1 MMVVPMAL
9 VTMLLE
15 AIIAMTSLVTLLL
28 LTKML
33 AMLVGM
39 TSSIKCTKRNVAAY
53 PIILST
59 FREFKKH

>member
-1 MMVVPMAL
+1 MMVAPMAL

-15 AIIAMTSLVTLLL
+15 AIIAMTSLVTLL
-28 LTKML
+28 TKML

-39 TSSIKCTKRNVAAY
+39 TSSIKCTERNVAAD
-53 PIILST
+53 PIILWT

>member
-1 MMVVPMAL
+1 MMVAPMAL

-15 AIIAMTSLVTLLL
+15 AIIAMTSLVTLL
-28 LTKML
+28 TKML
-33 AMLVGM
+33 AMLVGV

-53 PIILST
+53 PIILWT

>member
-1 MMVVPMAL
+1 MMVAPMAL

-15 AIIAMTSLVTLLL
+15 AIIAMTSLVTLL
-28 LTKML
+28 TKML

-39 TSSIKCTKRNVAAY
+39 TSSIKCTERNVAAY

-59 FREFKKH
+59 FRKFKKH

>member
-1 MMVVPMAL
+1 MMVAPMAL

-15 AIIAMTSLVTLLL
+15 AIIAMTSLVTLL
-28 LTKML
+28 TKML

-39 TSSIKCTKRNVAAY
+39 TSSIKCTERIVAAR
-53 PIILST
+53 PIILWT

>member
-1 MMVVPMAL
+1 MMVAPMAL

-15 AIIAMTSLVTLLL
+15 AIIAMTSLVTLL
-28 LTKML
+28 TKML

-39 TSSIKCTKRNVAAY
+39 TSFIKCTERNVAAR
-53 PIILST
+53 PIILWT